1 MAIDSVDKFSTAQDR
16 LETAMDLL
24 KAIEQIADADS
35 SGRQPG
41 IRAVALA
48 RFEHL
53 LKLWARGISP
63 EDRRRAPDMLDEIE
77 AKFLAEEAEAEAPQ

>member
-48 RFEHL
+48 ASDALIELHELFFENG
-53 LKLWARGISP
+53 R
-63 EDRRRAPDMLDEIE
+63 
-77 AKFLAEEAEAEAPQ
+77 AEEAFAAMQADRP

>member
-24 KAIEQIADADS
+24 EAIEQIADANS
-35 SGRQPG
+35 SGSCSG

-48 RFEHL
+48 
-53 LKLWARGISP
+53 AA
-63 EDRRRAPDMLDEIE
+63 DV
-77 AKFLAEEAEAEAPQ
+77 LAELHELFFENGTEEAGCAAMESAKAA

>member
-35 SGRQPG
+35 SRGIGGSG
-41 IRAVALA
+41 IRAVARAAADVLTELHELF
-48 RFEHL
+48 FENG
-53 LKLWARGISP
+53 R
-63 EDRRRAPDMLDEIE
+63 
-77 AKFLAEEAEAEAPQ
+77 AEEAFAAMQADRP